1 MWWRVGF
8 GVGARALQEADF
20 HQLCVGGA
28 GRGAGA
34 GEELGSLALPGRG
47 LPWTL
52 VTLGDARGVWIGFTG
67 ERGLSSPARG
77 QGYPGAPG
85 ARGQE
90 RPGAGVATCGGVSD
104 KGCRTVEGFWPPS
117 HLPQ

>member
-34 GEELGSLALPGRG
+34 GEELGSLALRGRG

-52 VTLGDARGVWIGFTG
+52 VTLGDAGGVWIGFTG
-67 ERGLSSPARG
+67 ERGLSSPVRG
-77 QGYPGAPG
+77 QGYSGEPGYPGEPG

-90 RPGAGVATCGGVSD
+90 RPRTGVATCGG
-104 KGCRTVEGFWPPS
+104 GFG
-117 HLPQ
+117 

>member
-8 GVGARALQEADF
+8 GVGAGALQEADF

-28 GRGAGA
+28 GGAAGA

-47 LPWTL
+47 LPWTP
-52 VTLGDARGVWIGFTG
+52 VTLGDAGGVWIGFAG
-67 ERGLSSPARG
+67 ERGLSSPAG
-77 QGYPGAPG
+77 GGCCPGEPG

-90 RPGAGVATCGGVSD
+90 RPRAGVATC
-104 KGCRTVEGFWPPS
+104 EGFG
-117 HLPQ
+117 